1 MRVDPLDVTSELSP
15 AEPQR
20 RQGLSRFLLSWW
32 FVYLVASPIY
42 AFDSGL
48 PQPADV
54 FMAVVL
60 LTISTGYFVRIPVRH
75 DLYLVAGAFLAL
87 VAVVNWAWWT
97 QHPDPKF
104 LLSSVFYVYDFAIVV
119 AVLALARSF
128 GPSLWTWTR
137 AGLIATVAVEVVFVF
152 LLPDHRVWRE
162 TGSFNNPNQL
172 GYWTLLTAACLLS
185 SKSSPAS
192 GAPDARINAVDL
204 ALLCMVAYIG
214 LQTISRAAIGSFGV
228 LFAAGLYF
236 QGVRP
241 RLKLAI
247 ALVAPVVALGMMMTT
262 ESMQELLFGE
272 RTHVAASRIGGF
284 GERQADSLAERGYDR
299 IWEHPEY
306 LLYGAGEGA
315 PERFT
320 SYANE
325 IHSTFATVLH
335 SYGFLGFFLF
345 LSLLWLIFR
354 RAERRHLAYFV
365 PICLYG
371 LTHQG
376 LRDTLLW
383 VFLGIVLAR
392 TFYAEREGWDTAVG
406 ARAVVVPDPALTSA
420 APVKGGRRVLEDA
433 PAILHGH
440 DNPGRGSR

>member
-1 MRVDPLDVTSELSP
+1 MRVDSLDVTTDVAP

-20 RQGLSRFLLSWW
+20 RQGLSRFLLSLW
-32 FVYLVASPIY
+32 FVYLVATPIY
-42 AFDSGL
+42 VFASGL

-60 LTISTGYFVRIPVRH
+60 LTLLTGYFAPIPLH
-75 DLYLVAGAFLAL
+75 HSLYLVAGSFLAL
-87 VAVVNWAWWT
+87 VAIVNWAWWT
-97 QHPDPKF
+97 QYPDPKF
-104 LLSSVFYVYDFAIVV
+104 LLSSVFYLYDFAIVV
-119 AVLALARSF
+119 AILTLAKAF

-137 AGLIATVAVEVVFVF
+137 AGFITALVVEVVFVF
-152 LLPDHRVWRE
+152 LLPDHRLWRE

-172 GYWTLLTAACLLS
+172 GYWTVLAGACLLS

-192 GAPDARINAVDL
+192 GAPDARISVIDL
-204 ALLCMVAYIG
+204 ALLCMLAYIG
-214 LQTISRAAIGSFGV
+214 LQTISRAAIASFFL

-247 ALVAPVVALGMMMTT
+247 VLVAPVVALGMMMTT
-262 ESMQELLFGE
+262 QSIQNLLWQD
-272 RTHVAASRIGGF
+272 RTNIAASRIGKF
-284 GERQADSLAERGYDR
+284 GEREADSLAARGYDR
-299 IWEHPEY
+299 FWEHPEY
-306 LLYGAGEGA
+306 VLYGAGEGA

-325 IHSTFATVLH
+325 IHSTFATVLY

-345 LSLLWLIFR
+345 FSLLWLIFR
-354 RAERRHLAYFV
+354 RAERRHLAYFA

-371 LTHQG
+371 VTHQG

-383 VFLGIVLAR
+383 VFLGIVLAQSLYYERGIR
-392 TFYAEREGWDTAVG
+392 TKAPGTRLAVPPSGWRRPPARLTEAGQVSVRER
-406 ARAVVVPDPALTSA
+406 
-420 APVKGGRRVLEDA
+420 
-433 PAILHGH
+433 
-440 DNPGRGSR
+440 